1 MQWNIFDP
9 SQNSIE
15 LVEHIKGA
23 EISNKIG
30 DLTTFDILAQTSY
43 RNINLAF
50 GTQASVNLDINF
62 NEISRAEFDSDGK
75 IIKTADLFFL
85 GGGKNVNESRNKYS
99 LYFELDSSFLPN
111 FDYRF
116 SGRFENL
123 RIFHPL
129 TLSCLLNT
137 NFLKIFLSEFHLVL
151 LFYYA
156 FYGTN
161 VFK

>member
-50 GTQASVNLDINF
+50 GTQASVENLDINF

-85 GGGKNVNESRNKYS
+85 GGGKK
-99 LYFELDSSFLPN
+99 
-111 FDYRF
+111 
-116 SGRFENL
+116 
-123 RIFHPL
+123 
-129 TLSCLLNT
+129 C
-137 NFLKIFLSEFHLVL
+137 K
-151 LFYYA
+151 
-156 FYGTN
+156 
-161 VFK
+161 